1 MSHRNLLTTTIASAL
16 SIAAIF
22 SAQAADNSAT
32 KKKDNHMEIERSGS
46 QPSSKGSAE
55 WFTGTVRVDPLF
67 DAHEPARTS
76 GGSVTFEPGARSAWH
91 THPLGQT
98 LIVTVGVGRV
108 QRWGGTSRGDSSW
121 RCHLDS
127 ARREALARCRTT
139 GMTHIAIQEAID
151 GKVVDWMEKVSDE
164 QYNMKPTS
172 ETKTSATTASAASVQ
187 ITQPNVHGR
196 RLSPED
202 VLQVAPALEN
212 YTQQRLYGDV
222 WKRPGLSP
230 RDRSIV
236 TVTALIARGM
246 AGALNYYIGQALDN
260 GVKPREISEI
270 ITHLAFY
277 SGFGNAFAAVGPAKE
292 VFAQRGIGADQLPS
306 VSPALLALDE
316 AAEAKRAANVG
327 EQFVKVSPALV
338 QYTTNVLFRDLW
350 LRPDLAPR
358 DRSLVTVSAL
368 ITSGQVAQ
376 VPYHLNKAMDNGLT
390 QTEAG
395 EVIAQLAFYAG
406 WPNAFSAM
414 PVAKEVFEKRT
425 KANSD

>member
-1 MSHRNLLTTTIASAL
+1 
-16 SIAAIF
+16 
-22 SAQAADNSAT
+22 
-32 KKKDNHMEIERSGS
+32 
-46 QPSSKGSAE
+46 
-55 WFTGTVRVDPLF
+55 
-67 DAHEPARTS
+67 
-76 GGSVTFEPGARSAWH
+76 
-91 THPLGQT
+91 
-98 LIVTVGVGRV
+98 
-108 QRWGGTSRGDSSW
+108 
-121 RCHLDS
+121 
-127 ARREALARCRTT
+127 
-139 GMTHIAIQEAID
+139 
-151 GKVVDWMEKVSDE
+151 
-164 QYNMKPTS
+164 MKPTS
-172 ETKTSATTASAASVQ
+172 ETKTSAAAASAASMQ
-187 ITQPNVHGR
+187 ITQPNVQGR

-212 YTQQRLYGDV
+212 YTQQRLYGEL
-222 WKRPGLSP
+222 WNRPGLSK

-306 VSPALLALDE
+306 VSPGLLALDE
-316 AAEAKRAANVG
+316 AAEAKRATNVG
-327 EQFVKVSPALV
+327 EQFGKVSPALV
-338 QYTTNVLFRDLW
+338 QYTTDVLFRDLW

-414 PVAKEVFEKRT
+414 PVAKEVFEKR
-425 KANSD
+425 AP